1 MRLGQLAACAATLG
15 MLAGAALAQEKFPS
29 RPITMVVP
37 FPPGGVADQSGRPT
51 ALAMEKLLKQPVVVL
66 NKPGAGGAIG
76 MAYTAKSKPDG
87 YTIMMALSSISI
99 IPESDKLFDRE
110 PAYRMDQLAPI
121 ALVSADPT
129 VLVVAADAPWKSVK
143 EFVDDA
149 KARPGQISYSSSG
162 IYGTLHMAMEIFAH
176 AAGIKMNHVPF
187 SGGGPALTALL
198 GDHVQA
204 LASGPGP
211 VIPQV
216 KAGKV
221 RVLATWG
228 EKRLDAL
235 PEIPTLKELGYDV
248 QFYIWSGL
256 FAPQGVP
263 KPVMKTLR
271 ETVAKAVEDPEFKDQ
286 MAKLETPVTY
296 LDAPEFQKFWDK
308 DAKML
313 AEAVRNVGKVE
324 EK

>member
-1 MRLGQLAACAATLG
+1 
-15 MLAGAALAQEKFPS
+15 
-29 RPITMVVP
+29 
-37 FPPGGVADQSGRPT
+37 
-51 ALAMEKLLKQPVVVL
+51 
-66 NKPGAGGAIG
+66 

-235 PEIPTLKELGYDV
+235 PEIPTFKELGYDV

-263 KPVMKTLR
+263 EPVMKTLR

>member
-1 MRLGQLAACAATLG
+1 MKPGQLAAAAAAFVLV
-15 MLAGAALAQEKFPS
+15 AGATLAQESFPS
-29 RPITMVVP
+29 HPITMVVP
-37 FPPGGVADQSGRPT
+37 FPPGGVADQTGRPT
-51 ALAMEKLLKQPVVVL
+51 AAALEKVLKQPVVVL

-76 MAYTAKSKPDG
+76 MASVAKAKPDG

-129 VLVVAADAPWKSVK
+129 VLVVGADAPWKSVQD
-143 EFVDDA
+143 FVADA
-149 KARPGQISYSSSG
+149 KARPGRISYSSSG

-176 AAGIKMNHVPF
+176 AAGIKLNHVPF

-198 GDHVQA
+198 GDHVEA

-216 KAGKV
+216 RAGKM
-221 RVLATWG
+221 RVLASWG
-228 EKRLDAL
+228 EKRLAAMPDV
-235 PEIPTLKELGYDV
+235 PTFKELGYDI

-263 KPVMKTLR
+263 EPVMKTLR
-271 ETVAKAVEDPEFKDQ
+271 AAVATVAEDPDFKDQ
-286 MAKLETPVTY
+286 MAKLETPISY
-296 LDAPEFQKFWDK
+296 LDAPEFQKFWDQ